1 MNLWQRLTQ
10 RRPLAAAADLRDGA
24 GGWSA
29 LAGGGRFVPAERSLG
44 GFPPAMSG
52 LPSADAQRQYSDALL
67 AWRTN
72 PYAKRVIDIITDY
85 TVGDGLT
92 PVAPGEIGRFVDT
105 FWTHPQNRLD
115 LRLPELMD
123 ELSRAG
129 DLFLVLFRNAADGM
143 SYVRAMPRS
152 EIVEIVTAE
161 NDWERELIY
170 VVRGNALEATP
181 DARHA
186 TSEDERSEPVS
197 RHSSLVTT
205 FLSPHHPDA
214 PAAEAV
220 MLHYSVNRPVGA
232 LLGESELASILP
244 WLRHYSRMLEDRVR
258 LNWAA
263 RAFLWFVTV
272 PSGRVNAKAEQYSA
286 PPDPG
291 SIVVHDDGEQ
301 WQMQA
306 PNLRGLDAQH
316 DLRALRQAI
325 SAGSGQ
331 PPHWHGD
338 GGDVNRAVAGAMQD
352 PAVRRL
358 RRRQRHLQHVVID
371 LCAVAYARAYEIGR
385 ARRRPD
391 PAAIRVDLPDISR
404 EDNESLAL
412 AAERLTGAFG
422 ALLAA
427 LPGYSPTL
435 AGQVLPL
442 VFKFAGE
449 PISAGVT
456 TMILDELRAS
466 RDEWLRTRDE

>member
-10 RRPLAAAADLRDGA
+10 RKQLAAAADLREGS

-29 LAGGGRFVPAERSLG
+29 VAGAGLGPAFGRGDR
-44 GFPPAMSG
+44 PPD
-52 LPSADAQRQYSDALL
+52 DARRQYDDALL

-72 PYAKRVIDIITDY
+72 PYAKRIIDIITDY

-92 PVAPGEIGRFVDT
+92 PVAPGEIGRFIDT
-105 FWTHPQNRLD
+105 FWSHPQNRLD

-129 DLFLVLFRNAADGM
+129 DLFLVLFRNPADGQ
-143 SYVRAMPRS
+143 SYVRAVPKS
-152 EIVEIVTAE
+152 DVVEIVTAA
-161 NDWERELIY
+161 NDWERELAY
-170 VVRGNALEATP
+170 AVRSDELRVTSDESRVPELVAH
-181 DARHA
+181 HA
-186 TSEDERSEPVS
+186 S
-197 RHSSLVTT
+197 RVTT

-214 PAAEAV
+214 ATADAV
-220 MLHYSVNRPVGA
+220 MLHYSINRPVGA
-232 LLGESELASILP
+232 LLGESELGTILP
-244 WLRHYSRMLEDRVR
+244 WLRGYSRMLEDRVR

-272 PSGRVNAKAEQYSA
+272 PTGRVNAKAEQYSA
-286 PPDPG
+286 PPEPG
-291 SIVVHDDGEQ
+291 SIVVHDEGER
-301 WQMQA
+301 WEMQA

-316 DLRALRQAI
+316 DMRALRQAI

-338 GGDVNRAVAGAMQD
+338 GGDINRAVAGAMQD

-358 RRRQRHLQHVVID
+358 RRRQRHLQHIVID
-371 LCAVAYARAYEIGR
+371 LCAVAYERAYQVGR

-391 PAAIRVDLPDISR
+391 RSVIRVDLPDISR

-422 ALLAA
+422 QLLAA
-427 LPGYSPTL
+427 LPGFSPTL
-435 AGQVLPL
+435 VGQLLPL
-442 VFKFAGE
+442 IFKFAGE
-449 PISAGVT
+449 PLSPGLANMIIDEVT
-456 TMILDELRAS
+456 H
-466 RDEWLRTRDE
+466 

>member
-1 MNLWQRLTQ
+1 MSLWQRLTQ
-10 RRPLAAAADLRDGA
+10 RKQQAAADLREGA

-29 LAGGGRFVPAERSLG
+29 IAGSAVAGAGLSAPFGRGDR
-44 GFPPAMSG
+44 PPD
-52 LPSADAQRQYSDALL
+52 DARRQYDDALL

-72 PYAKRVIDIITDY
+72 PYAKRIIDIITDY

-129 DLFLVLFRNAADGM
+129 DLFLALFRNPADGM
-143 SYVRAMPRS
+143 SYVRAVPKADV
-152 EIVEIVTAE
+152 VEIVTAGS
-161 NDWERELIY
+161 DWERELAY
-170 VVRGNALEATP
+170 VVRGGMADDGRPPTA
-181 DARHA
+181 DGSKH
-186 TSEDERSEPVS
+186 TSGSGRSSAVS
-197 RHSSLVTT
+197 GLGSTT
-205 FLSPHHPDA
+205 FLSPAHPDA
-214 PAAEAV
+214 ATADAV
-220 MLHYSVNRPVGA
+220 MLHYSINRPVGA

-244 WLRHYSRMLEDRVR
+244 WLRGYSRMLEDRVR

-272 PSGRVNAKAEQYSA
+272 PTGRVNAKAEQYNA
-286 PPDPG
+286 PPEPG
-291 SIVVHDDGEQ
+291 SIVVHDEGER
-301 WQMQA
+301 WEMQA

-316 DLRALRQAI
+316 DMRALRQAI

-352 PAVRRL
+352 PAVRHL

-371 LCAVAYARAYEIGR
+371 LCAVAYERAYELGR

-391 PAAIRVDLPDISR
+391 RSAIRVDLPDISR

-412 AAERLTGAFG
+412 AAKRMTGAMSQ
-422 ALLAA
+422 LLAA
-427 LPGYSPTL
+427 LPGFSPTL
-435 AGQVLPL
+435 AGQLLPL

-449 PISAGVT
+449 PLPPGLTNMV
-456 TMILDELRAS
+456 LDELQGRFGK
-466 RDEWLRTRDE
+466 

>member
-1 MNLWQRLTQ
+1 MTWWQRMT
-10 RRPLAAAADLRDGA
+10 RRRKLAAAADLREGA
-24 GGWSA
+24 AGWSA
-29 LAGGGRFVPAERSLG
+29 VAGGAGAAGQG
-44 GFPPAMSG
+44 GLLSG
-52 LPSADAQRQYSDALL
+52 DARRQYDDALS

-72 PYAKRVIDIITDY
+72 PYAKRIIDIITDY

-129 DLFLVLFRNAADGM
+129 DLFLVLFRNPADGQ
-143 SYVRAMPRS
+143 SYVRAVPKS
-152 EIVEIVTAE
+152 DVVEIVTAE
-161 NDWERELIY
+161 NDWERELVY
-170 VVRGNALEATP
+170 VVRSALSAGEQGGRGAGENGAD
-181 DARHA
+181 DAL
-186 TSEDERSEPVS
+186 SPLLPRSPA
-197 RHSSLVTT
+197 SLRSPAPLPFGTT
-205 FLSPHHPDA
+205 AFVSPHHPDA
-214 PAAEAV
+214 AAADAV
-220 MLHYSVNRPVGA
+220 MLHYSINRPVGA
-232 LLGESELASILP
+232 LLGESELGSILP
-244 WLRHYSRMLEDRVR
+244 WLRGYSRMLEDRVR

-272 PSGRVNAKAEQYSA
+272 PTGRVNAKAEQYSA
-286 PPDPG
+286 PPEPG
-291 SIVVHDDGEQ
+291 SIVVHDEGER
-301 WQMQA
+301 WEMQA

-316 DLRALRQAI
+316 DMRALRQAI

-338 GGDVNRAVAGAMQD
+338 GGDINRAVAGAMQD

-358 RRRQRHLQHVVID
+358 RRRQRHLQHIVID
-371 LCAVAYARAYEIGR
+371 LCAVAYERAYAVGR

-391 PAAIRVDLPDISR
+391 RSVIRVDLPDISR

-422 ALLAA
+422 QLLAA
-427 LPGYSPTL
+427 LPGFSPTL
-435 AGQVLPL
+435 VGQLLPL

-449 PISAGVT
+449 PLSPGLTNV
-456 TMILDELRAS
+456 ILEEIRS
-466 RDEWLRTRDE
+466 